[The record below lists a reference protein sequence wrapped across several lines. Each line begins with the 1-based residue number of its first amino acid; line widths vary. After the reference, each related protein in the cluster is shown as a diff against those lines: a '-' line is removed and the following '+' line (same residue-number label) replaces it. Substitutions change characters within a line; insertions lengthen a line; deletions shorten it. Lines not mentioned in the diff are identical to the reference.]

1 MTQTNTHLPKLFGG
15 PAMPSHNLLREF
27 FQRDKWLTASG
38 LFLLALLVPSMIAS
52 WFDPR
57 MFEAT
62 GVWVKPMKFQF
73 SVGIYLLTLAWFMP
87 YTRPGFANSWRRKTL
102 VILLIVGGL
111 FEVGYITVQGARGEA
126 SHFNNSSA
134 FYEMLYGL
142 MGLGALFLTGMA
154 GWLGLEV
161 ARHRESHLPS
171 VLRWGIAWGLMLSF
185 VLGAITGFTISDY
198 NGPLIGVDRANSTG
212 VWLFGWSR
220 EGGDLRVAHFI
231 GTHAMHILP
240 LAGLLF
246 TRLKPSGSMIWLGMA
261 TFGLILVWVATY
273 LQALAGLPLLP

>member
-1 MTQTNTHLPKLFGG
+1 MTQTNIHLPKLSGG
-15 PAMPSHNLLREF
+15 PAMAPGPLFREF
-27 FQRDKWLTASG
+27 LQRDKWLTLSG
-38 LFLLALLVPSMIAS
+38 VFLLALLVPSMIAS
-52 WFDPR
+52 WLDPR

-73 SVGIYLLTLAWFMP
+73 SVGIYLLTLTWFMP
-87 YTRPGFANSWRRKTL
+87 YTRPVFLNSWRRKTL
-102 VILLIVGGL
+102 VILLILGGL

-126 SHFNNSSA
+126 SHFNNTSA
-134 FYEMLYGL
+134 LYEILYGL

-154 GWLGLEV
+154 GWLGVEV
-161 ARHRESHLPS
+161 ARNRESHLSS
-171 VLRWGIAWGLMLSF
+171 VLRWSIALGLILSF
-185 VLGAITGFTISDY
+185 VLGAIAGFTISDH

-240 LAGLLF
+240 LAGLLLA
-246 TRLKPSGSMIWLGMA
+246 RLKTWTGMVWLGVVTA
-261 TFGLILVWVATY
+261 GFVLAWRFTY
-273 LQALAGLPLLP
+273 QQALAGLPFLG